1 MMRVRLWLL
10 GLLVSLVTL
19 TSTEA
24 STKQRL
30 VIGVTQFPST
40 LNPLIDSMLIKS
52 YILAM
57 ARRQISIIDHNWEPV
72 CQLCTELATFENGR
86 AKVFSIKDKYGRATG
101 ERGVRTRFTL
111 KDELF
116 WGDGTPVTTEDIF
129 FTWQVGKHKET
140 GVTNHQS
147 FTDLSLIHI

>member
-1 MMRVRLWLL
+1 MRVGLWLL

-19 TSTEA
+19 NSTEA
-24 STKQRL
+24 WTKQRL

-52 YILAM
+52 YVLAM

-86 AKVFSIKDKYGRATG
+86 AKVFLLKDQYGRDTG
-101 ERGVRTRFTL
+101 KKGVRTRFTL
-111 KDELF
+111 KDQLF
-116 WGDGTPVTTEDIF
+116 
-129 FTWQVGKHKET
+129 
-140 GVTNHQS
+140 
-147 FTDLSLIHI
+147 